1 MLALEQRVMCVGN
14 NRLGGGGG
22 GGMKH
27 KGGDWKTKSRVYLRN
42 WPVRVKWAPFCNF
55 RGPFLK
61 KGGVL
66 ERGSPKKVFEL
77 IGTDCSMRKL

>member
-1 MLALEQRVMCVGN
+1 MWEIIDLR
-14 NRLGGGGG
+14 GGGGG
-22 GGMKH
+22 G
-27 KGGDWKTKSRVYLRN
+27 DLSTRVGTGRQKAGIILEIGQCGSNGPPSVILR
-42 WPVRVKWAPFCNF
+42 RTFF
-55 RGPFLK
+55 K

>member
-1 MLALEQRVMCVGN
+1 MPPSVI
-14 NRLGGGGG
+14 LGG
-22 GGMKH
+22 
-27 KGGDWKTKSRVYLRN
+27 
-42 WPVRVKWAPFCNF
+42 PFFN
-55 RGPFLK
+55 